1 MNSFGKMVWL
11 CSLLLLVWGGQ
22 AQQHFTGQIKD
33 IVTLK
38 PIGLATLVHDES
50 QFSFADSYGFFEL
63 VSADQSVLHIR
74 AKGYQE
80 QQITLSANQKFYT
93 ILLSPQAQPSSS
105 GINGTAIIQQ
115 AIRAKKQNNPFDKI
129 PAFDCKAYNKL
140 TITAHPD
147 SIEGR
152 IESVLK
158 HNIFGKMV
166 VKTDSSDYEFKKFIS
181 KQHLFLTEKVSR
193 FQYAT
198 NRFKETILGYKMAGF
213 NQPIYE
219 FVSLQLQ
226 TYSVYDPYYILMQK
240 KYWSP
245 INDQAIAHY
254 NYDLLDQISIQNRPV
269 YVVYFKSKDK
279 NIDLEGLLYIDQ
291 ANYAVAKAV
300 TFVNKA
306 LQLNALHEYTY
317 NPTLDLWI
325 PSNQK
330 FKISKGK
337 KNGNLSFLGQTL
349 VFDPLDGSMSETR
362 RKVASDHAYLL
373 AETRFFDFNFGAIT
387 PLRNAFIKTE
397 MKRDAETKPDSFW
410 ESYRMD
416 SIDYRIPKTYLGL
429 DSIGQKVK
437 LEKRLRLLRKL
448 VLGYIP
454 YGPVDADL
462 RYFLRYNNYE
472 GFRLGMGGR
481 TNETFSK
488 KYQLNGY
495 TGYGTKDGAFKYSLG
510 TATRLGDFSNTW
522 LGISY
527 TDDVQEIAS
536 SAFVI
541 DKIPFRIYNP
551 RPINISTFYN
561 YNSWRAYI
569 DTKLLPRTESIWQ
582 LTQSYI
588 EPKFDY
594 VYTVQGK
601 SYRTYQMTT
610 AVASIQWNP
619 FSEYLQTPKS
629 RHEIETGYPKFTFQ
643 FTRSMPEF
651 DQNDFDFGKFD
662 FRLEYEKQ
670 FMNNQHSGILLE
682 TGYAFGDVPITH
694 LYNTSPNNI
703 SKDKIMQRFTIA
715 AKNSFE
721 TMFYNEFFSS
731 RYATLQLKHSF
742 QSLPISSSF
751 TPTLVL
757 VTRTAIGNMEKP
769 EQHSGFV
776 YKTLD
781 KGYIESGIELNNM
794 IGALGLNLFYRY
806 GANSLPDLEDNIS
819 VKFSFVLDLGF

>member
-1 MNSFGKMVWL
+1 MKRFGTFVWL
-11 CSLLLLVWGGQ
+11 CCLLLLAWSGQ

-38 PIGLATLVHDES
+38 PIGLATLVHGES
-50 QFSFADSYGFFEL
+50 QYSFADSYGFFEV
-63 VSADQSVLHIR
+63 VSADKSVLHIR

-80 QQITLSANQKFYT
+80 QLITLHAGQKFYT
-93 ILLSPQAQPSSS
+93 ILLAPQPYQVAANTS
-105 GINGTAIIQQ
+105 GTAIIQHV
-115 AIRAKKQNNPFDKI
+115 IRAKNQNNPFVKI

-152 IESVLK
+152 VESVLK

-181 KQHLFLTEKVSR
+181 KQHLFLTEKVSAY
-193 FQYAT
+193 QYAA

-226 TYSVYDPYYILMQK
+226 SYSIYDPYYVLLQT
-240 KYWSP
+240 KYYSP
-245 INDQAIAHY
+245 ISDKGSPHY
-254 NYDLLDQISIQNRPV
+254 QFDVLDQIRIQDRPV

-279 NIDLEGLLYIDQ
+279 NNDLEGLLYIDEVT
-291 ANYAVAKAV
+291 YAVAKAV

-306 LQLNALHEYTY
+306 LQLRALHEYRY
-317 NPTLDLWI
+317 NASQNLWI
-325 PSNQK
+325 PESQK

-337 KNGNLSFLGQTL
+337 KNENLSFLGETL
-349 VFDPLDGSMSETR
+349 VFDPLDGSMSQTR
-362 RKVASDHAYLL
+362 QKVASDFAYLL
-373 AETRFFDFNFGAIT
+373 AETHFFDFNYKAGP
-387 PLRNAFIKTE
+387 PLRNSFIKIE
-397 MKRDAETKPDSFW
+397 MKRDAEAKPESFW
-410 ESYRMD
+410 EKYRKDSLDYRM
-416 SIDYRIPKTYLGL
+416 PMTYLGL
-429 DSIGQKVK
+429 DSIGRKVK
-437 LEKRLRLLRKL
+437 LEKRLRLARKL
-448 VLGYIP
+448 LVGYVP
-454 YGPVDADL
+454 YGPVDVDL

-472 GFRLGMGGR
+472 GFRFGMGGR
-481 TNETFSK
+481 TNESFSK
-488 KYQLNGY
+488 IIQLNGY

-522 LGISY
+522 MGVSY

-536 SAFVI
+536 TAFVI

-569 DTKLLPRTESIWQ
+569 DTKIFPRTESVWQ

-588 EPKFDY
+588 DPKFDY
-594 VYTVQGK
+594 VYTVNGK
-601 SYRTYQMTT
+601 AYKNYEMTT

-619 FSEYLQTPKS
+619 FSEYLQTPKG
-629 RHEIETGYPKFTFQ
+629 RLEIESGYPKFTFQ

-651 DQNDFDFGKFD
+651 DKNDFDFDKFD

-670 FMNNQHSGILLE
+670 FLNNQLSSVLLE
-682 TGYAFGDVPITH
+682 TGYALGDVPLTH

-703 SKDKIMQRFTIA
+703 SKTKIMQRFTIA

-731 RYATLQLKHSF
+731 KYATLQLKHSF
-742 QSLPISSSF
+742 QKLALSKSI

-757 VTRTAIGNMEKP
+757 VTRTALGNMDKP
-769 EQHSGFV
+769 AQHSGFV

-781 KGYIESGIELNNM
+781 KGYLESGVEINN
-794 IGALGLNLFYRY
+794 IVGTLGLNFFYRY

-819 VKFSFVLDLGF
+819 VKFSFVLDLGL

>member
-1 MNSFGKMVWL
+1 MKRFGKLIWL
-11 CSLLLLVWGGQ
+11 CSLLLLVWEGQ
-22 AQQHFTGQIKD
+22 AQQHFSGQIKD
-33 IVTLK
+33 IVTQK
-38 PIGLATLVHDES
+38 PIGLATLVQDDS
-50 QFSFADSYGFFEL
+50 QYSFADSYGIFEV
-63 VSADQSVLHIR
+63 VSTGQSVLHIR

-80 QQITLSANQKFYT
+80 QKIELRSSQKFYT
-93 ILLSPQAQPSSS
+93 ILLSPQAEQMTT
-105 GINGTAIIQQ
+105 GATAVSIMQQ
-115 AIRAKKQNNPFDKI
+115 AILSKKQNNPFAKI

-140 TITAHPD
+140 TITANPD

-226 TYSVYDPYYILMQK
+226 SYSIYDPYYILMQK

-245 INDQAIAHY
+245 LYDQAIAHY
-254 NYDLLDQISIQNRPV
+254 NYEVLDQISIQKRPV

-306 LQLNALHEYTY
+306 LQLHAQHDYTY
-317 NPTLDLWI
+317 NSDLELWI
-325 PSNQK
+325 PSKQK

-337 KNGNLSFLGQTL
+337 KNGNLSFLGETL
-349 VFDPLDGSMSETR
+349 VFDPLDGTISETR

-373 AETRFFDFNFGAIT
+373 AESRFIDFNFGAST

-410 ESYRMD
+410 EIYRGD
-416 SIDYRIPKTYLGL
+416 SIDYRMPRTYLGL
-429 DSIGQKVK
+429 DSIGRKVK

-448 VLGYIP
+448 VVGYIP

-481 TNETFSK
+481 TNESFSK
-488 KYQLNGY
+488 KYQLYGY
-495 TGYGTKDGAFKYSLG
+495 TGYGTKDGAMKYNLG

-522 LGISY
+522 MGISY

-569 DTKLLPRTESIWQ
+569 DTKLFPRSESIWQ

-594 VYTVQGK
+594 VYTANGK
-601 SYRTYQMTT
+601 SYTTYQMTT

-619 FSEYLQTPKS
+619 FSEYLQTPKG

-703 SKDKIMQRFTIA
+703 SKNKIMQRFTIA

-731 RYATLQLKHSF
+731 KYATLQLKHSF
-742 QSLPISSSF
+742 QKVHISSAF

-757 VTRTAIGNMEKP
+757 VTRTAIGNMEKK

-781 KGYIESGIELNNM
+781 KGYLESGIELNNI
-794 IGALGLNLFYRY
+794 IGALGLNFFYRY
-806 GANSLPDLEDNIS
+806 GAYSLPNFDDNIS